1 MYMDCEI
8 EIPDVPGKINQV
20 KKGNTI
26 YIRYVVG
33 RTYYADKKY
42 NIPDQRIIG
51 KRSDRNPDMMIPNE
65 NFLKYFGDVELPD
78 KKRNA
83 NRSSCLRIGT
93 FIVIRKIIE
102 DYELSQILSKYFGIK
117 DSGLL
122 LDLAAYSITAENN
135 AAQYYPDY
143 AFNHPLFTKG
153 MHIYSDSRISDFF
166 ASVTDDQRVGFLNE
180 WNANRDHREKIY
192 ISYDSTNKNC
202 QAGELE
208 LVEFGHPKEDKGLPV
223 FNYSIAYDTDNREP
237 LFYEQYPG
245 SIVDISQL
253 QFMLQKVQGYGYRQV
268 GFILDRGYFCKENIK
283 YMDQCGYDF
292 IIMVKGMNSLVRDLI
307 LENKGKFENIREY
320 SIRQYK
326 CSGMT
331 VKRQLYSSDEEERY
345 FHIYYSDQKACA
357 EHEQVEGKIDRMMK
371 YLNSIKGQKVNVGDG
386 FKEYFHLE
394 IYEQDGT
401 FLYAREKTEAVQREI
416 DLGGYFVIVTSK
428 KMSAKEALELYKS
441 RDVSEKLFRGDK
453 SYLGN
458 RSLRVQSDEAASAKI
473 FIEFIALIVRCK
485 MYTCLKDEMEKLDKK
500 PNFMTVPAAI
510 RELDKLEMIR
520 QTDGRYRLDHA
531 VTATQKMIL
540 KAFDMDADLIRKNAN
555 ELSSMLMDYDNELTG
570 EN

>member
-93 FIVIRKIIE
+93 FLVIRKIIG
-102 DYELSQILSKYFGIK
+102 DYELPQILSKYFGIK

-192 ISYDSTNKNC
+192 ISYDSINKNC

-357 EHEQVEGKIDRMMK
+357 EHEQVEAKIDRMMK